1 MRELEYYKRRFDK
14 ARTIAQLWMNLL
26 QMTYRNF
33 VPDRNLFYYPNQ
45 VQGIQK
51 NANIFDV
58 TPISAC
64 RTFVSKIHMALTPP
78 KQQWAELEAGENIAE
93 DQKDEF
99 NKQLHEY
106 TAKLFGFIRESNF
119 DMVIHECYRDLAV
132 GTAALQ
138 IVEGDDEN
146 PVIFRSVP
154 INQLYIEDSICGLIN
169 STYREFGEVRVA
181 DVLTEFPDAI
191 IPSEYLTHFKDNPNA
206 TFKNL
211 YQGMIYVAD
220 DKKFPYHY
228 VLWIDGHIMEYKT
241 LESSE
246 WVIFRWS
253 RINNQAYG
261 IGVAIEALPA
271 ALSLQEI
278 SRIELE
284 SANFN
289 LSKPYMGISDG
300 VFNPWTYKIEANK
313 IIPIARSADGQ
324 PPLIPLP
331 DTANPAF
338 MQLTSETL
346 RNQINQ
352 MMYAQPLGSVEGPAR
367 TATDSAIRQRN
378 LLEEVGPVMT
388 RLENELLAPML
399 DRVMYILGMRGDLPR
414 LTIDG
419 KEIQVRFKSPLV
431 TAQGQESVRKVL
443 DAVQVY
449 QAIYGPE
456 SSQMF
461 LNPGELP
468 HWIWEQFGNDPK
480 LIPNKEELVAMLKA
494 QSEMQQEQQMAQ
506 TDQMIAQDLQGGSI
520 AA

>member
-1 MRELEYYKRRFDK
+1 MKELDYYKRRFDK
-14 ARTIAQLWMNLL
+14 ASTVAKLWQNLL
-26 QMTYRNF
+26 RTTYKNF
-33 VPDRNLFYYPNQ
+33 IPDRDLFYYPNQ
-45 VQGIQK
+45 TQGIQK

-58 TPISAC
+58 TPVSAC

-78 KQQWAELEAGENIAE
+78 KQQWAELEAGDEIPE
-93 DQKDEF
+93 EQKDDF
-99 NKQLHEY
+99 NKELHAY

-119 DMVIHECYRDLAV
+119 DLVIHECYRDLAV

-138 IVEGDDEN
+138 IIEGDDEN
-146 PVIFRSVP
+146 PIIFRSVP
-154 INQLYIEDSICGLIN
+154 INQLYIEDSICGLID
-169 STYREFGEVRVA
+169 SCYREFGEVRIA
-181 DVLTEFPDAI
+181 DILTEFPNASL
-191 IPSEYLTHFKDNPNA
+191 PSEYLKHFETNPNS
-206 TFKNL
+206 TVKNL
-211 YQGMIYVAD
+211 YQAMVYVAG
-220 DKKFPYHY
+220 DKQLPYHY
-228 VLWIDGHIMEYKT
+228 VLWIDGHILESKR

-253 RINNQAYG
+253 KINNQAYG
-261 IGVAIEALPA
+261 IGVCIEALPA

-278 SRIELE
+278 ARIELE

-300 VFNPWTYKIEANK
+300 IFNPWTYKIEANK
-313 IIPIARSADGQ
+313 IIPIASSINGQ

-346 RNQINQ
+346 RMQINQ
-352 MMYAQPLGSVEGPAR
+352 MMYAQPLGSVEGPVR

-378 LLEEVGPVMT
+378 LLEEIGPVMT
-388 RLENELLAPML
+388 RLESELLAPL
-399 DRVMYILGMRGDLPR
+399 IKRIIYILGKRGDLKA
-414 LTIDG
+414 LKIDG

-480 LIPNKEELVAMLKA
+480 LIPSREELVAMLKS

-506 TDQMIAQDLQGGSI
+506 TDQMMQEGNQLA
-520 AA
+520 